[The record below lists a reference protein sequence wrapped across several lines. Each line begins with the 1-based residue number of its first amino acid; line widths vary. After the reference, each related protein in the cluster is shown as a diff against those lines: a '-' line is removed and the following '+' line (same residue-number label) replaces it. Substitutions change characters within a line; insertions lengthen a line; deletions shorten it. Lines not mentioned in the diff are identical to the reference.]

1 MRREWVRYMAEWP
14 EEDYWDE
21 YYPSTEKEP
30 VVDAEELNDLVDDSD
45 DIIFTPE
52 GGFSGDMESL
62 EKTWSNFRRRRP
74 VTAHMLEQ
82 LFGDRAIF
90 YFYQVSK
97 EFTERQAVS
106 MVSYVYNNP
115 KKILS
120 KRKNNRIQLILD
132 MHSEEE

>member
-1 MRREWVRYMAEWP
+1 MRREWARYIEEWHEDDP
-14 EEDYWDE
+14 WTEDY
-21 YYPSTEKEP
+21 PPTKKEP
-30 VVDAEELNDLVDDSD
+30 VVDAEELNNLVNDSD
-45 DIIFTPE
+45 DILFTPE

-62 EKTWSNFRRRRP
+62 ENTWHNFRKRRP

-82 LFGDRAIF
+82 LFGDRAVF

-97 EFTERQAVS
+97 EFTERQAVR

-115 KKILS
+115 RKILN